1 MKMQPDRVTKFSSE
15 KWKSIVLEGA
25 KTFGIDISS
34 QQADMMAVHADELI
48 RWNKKTNLTAITK
61 PVDVAVKHFIDSV
74 VPSLRINRKASLID
88 IGSGGGF
95 PGIPLKVI
103 MPDLKVTLVDSSLKK
118 VNFLKQVIRLLD
130 MDNIDAVHSRIEG
143 LAEDSF
149 FTGGFD
155 VAISRAFSNLNRFV
169 DLAYPLLKR
178 DGKIIA
184 MKSKNTDTELKSF
197 GNKRKEPVV
206 ETYSLPFQDAMRT
219 LIIV

>member
-1 MKMQPDRVTKFSSE
+1 
-15 KWKSIVLEGA
+15 
-25 KTFGIDISS
+25 
-34 QQADMMAVHADELI
+34 MMAIHADELI
-48 RWNKKTNLTAITK
+48 KWNKKTNLTAITK
-61 PVDVAVKHFIDSV
+61 PVDIAVKHFVDSV
-74 VPSLRINRKASLID
+74 IPSLKINRKASLVD

-103 MPDLKVTLVDSSLKK
+103 LPELTVTLVDSSRKK
-118 VNFLKQVIRLLD
+118 VNFLKQVIRLLE
-130 MDNIDAVHSRIEG
+130 MDNIDAIHYRIEELEG
-143 LAEDSF
+143 DSF
-149 FTGGFD
+149 FAGAFD

-169 DLAYPLLKR
+169 CLATPLLKK

>member
-1 MKMQPDRVTKFSSE
+1 MQFSSE

-25 KTFGIDISS
+25 KTFGIDISP

-48 RWNKKTNLTAITK
+48 KWNKKTNLTAITK
-61 PVDVAVKHFIDSV
+61 PVDVAVKHFVDSV
-74 VPSLRINRKASLID
+74 IPSLRINRKASLID

-103 MPDLKVTLVDSSLKK
+103 LPELTVTLVDSSRKK
-118 VNFLKQVIRLLD
+118 VNFLKQVIRLLN
-130 MDNIDAVHSRIEG
+130 MDNIDAVHSRIEE
-143 LAEDSF
+143 LAEDSLF
-149 FTGGFD
+149 AGAFD

-169 DLAYPLLKR
+169 DLSYPLLKK

-197 GNKRKEPVV
+197 GNKRKAPVV